1 MQSLFHKKFYPN
13 LVVTRAVNGEHGD
26 LTRRREVRSADIV
39 IEGGKPD
46 YYDAS
51 REHDDRTT
59 PQFRNRKGRGS
70 HKGRSYDRS
79 RRDRPRGGHQGGF
92 GGPGP
97 RPRLDDI
104 DGDVTMGEG
113 SQDNGS
119 QHRFNPY
126 GKPGRKGEGRFD
138 RDRRQGRGGGGRGGG
153 GGFRG
158 GDRGGGSGNGGG
170 RNQSGWSKVTIPHG
184 RKYDKKWLMT
194 ALQNICSIPFTA
206 VQFHVDHDR
215 AHFYVDDP
223 SVSIA
228 LRKCSHKI
236 TDTDG
241 YKVEVHVNPH
251 SPPNFLLADLKPEH
265 LEHLK
270 QCMAKRFDG
279 SQQALDLNNIRTDPD
294 LVSNKVE
301 VTLNRK
307 THMEAVITIIE
318 ENIPELTCLNLSNN
332 RIHKLD
338 ELSELVSK
346 VPNLKTLNLS
356 HNELKSD
363 RELDKVKGLKLV
375 ELWLNRNPLC
385 LYFKDQASYISAVRQ
400 RFPRLLKLDGNDIPP
415 PIGFDVET
423 PTTIPPCKGS
433 CFGSD
438 EIKALILQFLQQYYS
453 IYDSGDRQ
461 SLLDAY
467 HDGASLSM
475 TTPYSTQN
483 PSRSSL
489 GEYHK
494 DTRNLKR
501 IKDTTMRFRLLKHT
515 RLNVVAF
522 INELPK
528 TQHDI
533 ASFTVDVN
541 TYTNT
546 LLSFTV
552 SGVFK
557 EVAVDGKSR
566 DSTMA
571 FSRVFITVPAG
582 GSGLCIVNDQLFIR
596 MATTEEIR
604 RAFVAPAPTPSSSPV
619 PTLTAPQQEMLT
631 AFSQKSGMN
640 LEWSQ
645 KCLQDNEWDF
655 NRAAQIFTQL
665 KADGHIPEVA
675 FNK

>member
-1 MQSLFHKKFYPN
+1 
-13 LVVTRAVNGEHGD
+13 
-26 LTRRREVRSADIV
+26 
-39 IEGGKPD
+39 
-46 YYDAS
+46 
-51 REHDDRTT
+51 
-59 PQFRNRKGRGS
+59 
-70 HKGRSYDRS
+70 
-79 RRDRPRGGHQGGF
+79 
-92 GGPGP
+92 
-97 RPRLDDI
+97 
-104 DGDVTMGEG
+104 
-113 SQDNGS
+113 
-119 QHRFNPY
+119 
-126 GKPGRKGEGRFD
+126 
-138 RDRRQGRGGGGRGGG
+138 
-153 GGFRG
+153 
-158 GDRGGGSGNGGG
+158 
-170 RNQSGWSKVTIPHG
+170 
-184 RKYDKKWLMT
+184 MT
-194 ALQNICSIPFTA
+194 ALEKICSVPFTP

-215 AHFYVDDP
+215 AHFYVYDT
-223 SVSIA
+223 SAAIA

-251 SPPNFLLADLKPEH
+251 APPSFLLADLKPEH

-294 LVSNKVE
+294 LVSHKIE

-338 ELSELVSK
+338 ELSELVAK

-400 RFPRLLKLDGNDIPP
+400 RFPRLLKLDGNDLPP

-438 EIKALILQFLQQYYS
+438 EIKAVILRFLQQYYS

-461 SLLDAY
+461 PLLDAY
-467 HDGASLSM
+467 HDGASLSL

-571 FSRVFITVPAG
+571 FSRVFVTVPAG

-631 AFSQKSGMN
+631 AFSLKSGMN

-665 KADGHIPEVA
+665 KTDGHIPDVA
-675 FNK
+675 FIK

>member
-1 MQSLFHKKFYPN
+1 INM
-13 LVVTRAVNGEHGD
+13 
-26 LTRRREVRSADIV
+26 ADS
-39 IEGGKPD
+39 GH
-46 YYDAS
+46 YYS
-51 REHDDRTT
+51 EHDDRTA

-79 RRDRPRGGHQGGF
+79 RRDRQRGGHSVGF

-97 RPRLDDI
+97 RSRLDDI
-104 DGDVTMGEG
+104 DADVTMSDS
-113 SQDNGS
+113 SQDNSS

-126 GKPGRKGEGRFD
+126 GRPFRKGGDGRFD
-138 RDRRQGRGGGGRGGG
+138 RDRRQGKGGGGGRGGG
-153 GGFRG
+153 FRG
-158 GDRGGGSGNGGG
+158 GAGNGGG
-170 RNQSGWSKVTIPHG
+170 GRSRSGWFKVTIPHG
-184 RKYDKKWLMT
+184 KKYDKKWLLP
-194 ALQNICSIPFTA
+194 ALQNICTVPYTP
-206 VQFHVDHDR
+206 VQYHVEHNR
-215 AHFYVDDP
+215 VHFYVDE
-223 SVSIA
+223 SAVATA
-228 LRKCSHKI
+228 LHKCSHKI

-241 YKVEVHVNPH
+241 YKVSVHVNP
-251 SPPNFLLADLKPEH
+251 SAPPSFLITELKPEH
-265 LEHLK
+265 LEHLR

-294 LVSNKVE
+294 LVSQNIE
-301 VTLNRK
+301 VILNRK
-307 THMEAVITIIE
+307 TNMEAVIKIIE
-318 ENIPELTCLNLSNN
+318 ENIPELTGLNLSNN

-338 ELSELVSK
+338 ELTDLVSK
-346 VPNLKTLNLS
+346 APNLKTLNLS

-363 RELDKVKGLKLV
+363 RELDKIKGLKLV

-385 LYFKDQASYISAVRQ
+385 DFFKDQASYIRSVSDFWGRGEKIERTQ
-400 RFPRLLKLDGNDIPP
+400 WCD
-415 PIGFDVET
+415 ET
-423 PTTIPPCKGS
+423 SVQVGRS
-433 CFGSD
+433 CLTN
-438 EIKALILQFLQQYYS
+438 IQQYYS
-453 IYDSGDRQ
+453 IYDSGNRQ
-461 SLLDAY
+461 PLLDAY
-467 HDGASLSM
+467 HDGASLSL
-475 TTPYSTQN
+475 TTPYTTQN

-533 ASFTVDVN
+533 ASFNVDVN
-541 TYTNT
+541 TFTNT

-557 EVAVDGKSR
+557 EGELVVNHDFLFLPHPLQG
-566 DSTMA
+566 D
-571 FSRVFITVPAG
+571 
-582 GSGLCIVNDQLFIR
+582 LCIVNDQLFIR

-655 NRAAQIFTQL
+655 NRAAQVFTQL
-665 KADGHIPEVA
+665 KTDGKIPDVA
-675 FNK
+675 FIK

>member
-1 MQSLFHKKFYPN
+1 MLD
-13 LVVTRAVNGEHGD
+13 NG
-26 LTRRREVRSADIV
+26 
-39 IEGGKPD
+39 
-46 YYDAS
+46 
-51 REHDDRTT
+51 HDDRTA
-59 PQFRNRKGRGS
+59 PHFRNRKGRGPN
-70 HKGRSYDRS
+70 KGRTYDRS
-79 RRDRPRGGHQGGF
+79 RRDRQRGSHSGGF

-97 RPRLDDI
+97 RSRLEDT
-104 DGDVTMGEG
+104 DGDVTMSDS
-113 SQDNGS
+113 SQDTFFLS
-119 QHRFNPY
+119 LQ
-126 GKPGRKGEGRFD
+126 
-138 RDRRQGRGGGGRGGG
+138 
-153 GGFRG
+153 
-158 GDRGGGSGNGGG
+158 
-170 RNQSGWSKVTIPHG
+170 IPHG
-184 RKYDKKWLMT
+184 KKYEKRWLLT
-194 ALQNICSIPFTA
+194 ALQNICSVSYTP
-206 VQFHVDHDR
+206 VQYHVDHNR
-215 AHFYVDDP
+215 VHFYVDD
-223 SVSIA
+223 SSTASA
-228 LRKCSHKI
+228 LHKCSHKI
-236 TDTDG
+236 TDSDG
-241 YKVEVHVNPH
+241 YKVSLNL
-251 SPPNFLLADLKPEH
+251 SATNFLSY
-265 LEHLK
+265 

-294 LVSNKVE
+294 LVSQNIE
-301 VTLNRK
+301 VILNRK
-307 THMEAVITIIE
+307 TSMEAVIKVIE
-318 ENIPELTCLNLSNN
+318 ENIPELTSLNLSNN

-338 ELSELVSK
+338 ELADLVTK

-363 RELDKVKGLKLV
+363 RELDKIKGLKLV

-385 LYFKDQASYISAVRQ
+385 DFFKDQPSYISAVRQ
-400 RFPRLLKLDGNDIPP
+400 RFPRLLKLDGNDLPP

-423 PTTIPPCKGS
+423 PTTIPKCKES
-433 CFGSD
+433 YFCSD
-438 EIKALILQFLQQYYS
+438 EIKVLILRFLQQYYS

-461 SLLDAY
+461 PLLDAY
-467 HDGASLSM
+467 HDGASLSL

-494 DTRNLKR
+494 DSRNLKR
-501 IKDTTMRFRLLKHT
+501 LKDSTMRFRLLKHT

-522 INELPK
+522 LNELPK

-533 ASFTVDVN
+533 ASLTVDVN

-557 EVAVDGKSR
+557 EVQKTSNPTHCESFVLP
-566 DSTMA
+566 DS
-571 FSRVFITVPAG
+571 
-582 GSGLCIVNDQLFIR
+582 LCIVNDHLFIR

-665 KADGHIPEVA
+665 KTEGKIPDVA
-675 FNK
+675 FIK

>member
-1 MQSLFHKKFYPN
+1 RNM
-13 LVVTRAVNGEHGD
+13 
-26 LTRRREVRSADIV
+26 AD
-39 IEGGKPD
+39 GGH
-46 YYDAS
+46 YYN
-51 REHDDRTT
+51 EHDDRTA

-70 HKGRSYDRS
+70 HKGRLYDRS
-79 RRDRPRGGHQGGF
+79 RRDRQRGSHSGGF

-97 RPRLDDI
+97 RSRLEDT
-104 DGDVTMGEG
+104 DGDVTM
-113 SQDNGS
+113 SDSPQDTSG
-119 QHRFNPY
+119 QHRWAPY
-126 GKPGRKGEGRFD
+126 GRPSRKGDGRFD
-138 RDRRQGRGGGGRGGG
+138 RDRRQGKGGGGRGG
-153 GGFRG
+153 FR
-158 GDRGGGSGNGGG
+158 GDRGSGGGSSGVGGKN
-170 RNQSGWSKVTIPHG
+170 RTGWYKIPHG
-184 RKYDKKWLMT
+184 KKYDKKWLLS
-194 ALQNICSIPFTA
+194 ALQNICSVPYTP
-206 VQFHVDHDR
+206 VQYHVDHNR
-215 AHFYVDDP
+215 VHFYVDD
-223 SVSIA
+223 SAAASA
-228 LRKCSHKI
+228 LHKCSHKI

-241 YKVEVHVNPH
+241 YKVEVHVND
-251 SPPNFLLADLKPEH
+251 SAPPSFLLSDLKPEH

-279 SQQALDLNNIRTDPD
+279 SQQALDLNSIRTDPD
-294 LVSNKVE
+294 LVSHNIEIV
-301 VTLNRK
+301 LNWK
-307 THMEAVITIIE
+307 TNMEAVIKIIE

-338 ELSELVSK
+338 ELAELVTK

-356 HNELKSD
+356 NNELKSD

-385 LYFKDQASYISAVRQ
+385 NHFKDQASYIRSVGD
-400 RFPRLLKLDGNDIPP
+400 FDGHDLPP

-423 PTTIPPCKGS
+423 PTTIPSCKVILL
-433 CFGSD
+433 CFIS
-438 EIKALILQFLQQYYS
+438 
-453 IYDSGDRQ
+453 YDS
-461 SLLDAY
+461 
-467 HDGASLSM
+467 SLSL

-494 DTRNLKR
+494 DSRNLKR
-501 IKDTTMRFRLLKHT
+501 IKDSTMRFRLLKHT

-522 INELPK
+522 LNELPK

-582 GSGLCIVNDQLFIR
+582 NSGLCIVNDQLFIR

-619 PTLTAPQQEMLT
+619 PTLTSQQQEMLT

-665 KADGHIPEVA
+665 KSEGQIPDVA
-675 FNK
+675 FLK

>member
-1 MQSLFHKKFYPN
+1 MDDYHTGIYVPYGMDSHWKGGPN
-13 LVVTRAVNGEHGD
+13 LQVTRALNQSSM
-26 LTRRREVRSADIV
+26 LTREVTCTAFMTP
-39 IEGGKPD
+39 G
-46 YYDAS
+46 
-51 REHDDRTT
+51 EHDDRTAPT
-59 PQFRNRKGRGS
+59 FRSRKGKGS
-70 HKGRSYDRS
+70 NKGRSYDRS
-79 RRDRPRGGHQGGF
+79 RRDRQRGGQGGGF

-97 RPRLDDI
+97 RSRLDDP
-104 DGDVTMGEG
+104 DGDVTMNETT
-113 SQDNGS
+113 QDNT
-119 QHRFNPY
+119 QNRFNPY
-126 GKPGRKGEGRFD
+126 GRAFRKGDGRFE
-138 RDRRQGRGGGGRGGG
+138 RDRRQGKGGRGGFRGNRGGGGIGGG
-153 GGFRG
+153 ANR
-158 GDRGGGSGNGGG
+158 
-170 RNQSGWSKVTIPHG
+170 SGWYKVTIPHG
-184 RKYDKKWLMT
+184 KKYDKKWLLT
-194 ALQNICSIPFTA
+194 ALQNICSVRYTPI
-206 VQFHVDHDR
+206 QYHVDHSR
-215 AHFYVDDP
+215 AHFYLDD
-223 SVSIA
+223 STAATA
-228 LRKCSHKI
+228 LHKCSHKI
-236 TDTDG
+236 TDTNG
-241 YKVEVHVNPH
+241 YKVEVHVNT
-251 SPPNFLLADLKPEH
+251 SNPPNFLLSDLKPEDM
-265 LEHLK
+265 EHLK

-294 LVSNKVE
+294 LVSQNVE
-301 VTLNRK
+301 VIINRK
-307 THMEAVITIIE
+307 THMEAVIKIIE
-318 ENIPELTCLNLSNN
+318 ENIPELASLNLSNN

-338 ELSELVSK
+338 EFTQLITK
-346 VPNLKTLNLS
+346 VPNLKSINLS

-363 RELDKVKGLKLV
+363 LELDKVKGLKLV

-385 LYFKDQASYISAVRQ
+385 SLFKDQTSYVSAVRE
-400 RFPRLLKLDGNDIPP
+400 RFPRLLKLDGNDLPP
-415 PIGFDVET
+415 PIGFDVES

-433 CFGSD
+433 YFGSD
-438 EIKALILQFLQQYYS
+438 EIKGLILRFLQQYYS

-467 HDGASLSM
+467 HDGASMSL
-475 TTPYSTQN
+475 TTPFSSQN

-501 IKDTTMRFRLLKHT
+501 IKDLTSRFKLLKHT

-522 INELPK
+522 LNELPK

-533 ASFTVDVN
+533 ASFTIDVN

-557 EVAVDGKSR
+557 EVAVNGKSR

-582 GSGLCIVNDQLFIR
+582 NSGLCIVNDQLFIR

-604 RAFVAPAPTPSSSPV
+604 KAFVAPAPTPSSSPV

-640 LEWSQ
+640 FEWSQ

-655 NRAAQIFTQL
+655 NKAAQIFTQL
-665 KADGHIPEVA
+665 QTEGKIPEVA
-675 FNK
+675 FIK

>member
-1 MQSLFHKKFYPN
+1 MTELHHSF
-13 LVVTRAVNGEHGD
+13 A
-26 LTRRREVRSADIV
+26 IV
-39 IEGGKPD
+39 KTGGP
-46 YYDAS
+46 
-51 REHDDRTT
+51 
-59 PQFRNRKGRGS
+59 

-79 RRDRPRGGHQGGF
+79 RRGRQRGGF

-97 RPRLDDI
+97 RSRLDDT
-104 DGDVTMGEG
+104 DGDVTMSDN
-113 SQDNGS
+113 SQDNSS
-119 QHRFNPY
+119 QHRYNPY
-126 GKPGRKGEGRFD
+126 GDRPFRKGGDGRFD
-138 RDRRQGRGGGGRGGG
+138 KDRRQGKGGGRGGGFRADRGGGGGRGGVKA
-153 GGFRG
+153 R
-158 GDRGGGSGNGGG
+158 
-170 RNQSGWSKVTIPHG
+170 SGWYKVT
-184 RKYDKKWLMT
+184 Y
-194 ALQNICSIPFTA
+194 
-206 VQFHVDHDR
+206 HVDHNR
-215 AHFYVDDP
+215 AHFFLDD
-223 SVSIA
+223 SSAANA
-228 LRKCSHKI
+228 LHKCSHKI
-236 TDTDG
+236 TDADG
-241 YKVEVHVNPH
+241 YKVEVHVNP
-251 SPPNFLLADLKPEH
+251 SAPPSFLLCDLKPEH

-270 QCMAKRFDG
+270 
-279 SQQALDLNNIRTDPD
+279 
-294 LVSNKVE
+294 
-301 VTLNRK
+301 
-307 THMEAVITIIE
+307 
-318 ENIPELTCLNLSNN
+318 
-332 RIHKLD
+332 
-338 ELSELVSK
+338 
-346 VPNLKTLNLS
+346 
-356 HNELKSD
+356 LKSD
-363 RELDKVKGLKLV
+363 RELDKLKGLKLV

-385 LYFKDQASYISAVRQ
+385 DLFKDQASYISAVRQ
-400 RFPRLLKLDGNDIPP
+400 RFPRLLKLDGNDLPA

-423 PTTIPPCKGS
+423 PTTIPSCKGS

-438 EIKALILQFLQQYYS
+438 EIKAIILRFLQQYYS

-461 SLLDAY
+461 PLLDAY
-467 HDGASLSM
+467 HDGASLSL

-494 DTRNLKR
+494 DSRNLKR
-501 IKDTTMRFRLLKHT
+501 LKDSTIRFRLLKHT

-522 INELPK
+522 LNELPK

-566 DSTMA
+566 ESTMA

-582 GSGLCIVNDQLFIR
+582 NTGLCIVNDQLFIR

-645 KCLQDNEWDF
+645 KCLQDNDWDF

-665 KADGHIPEVA
+665 KTEGKIPDVA
-675 FNK
+675 FIK

>member
-1 MQSLFHKKFYPN
+1 RNM
-13 LVVTRAVNGEHGD
+13 
-26 LTRRREVRSADIV
+26 AD
-39 IEGGKPD
+39 GGH
-46 YYDAS
+46 YYN
-51 REHDDRTT
+51 EHDDRTA

-70 HKGRSYDRS
+70 HKGRLYDRS
-79 RRDRPRGGHQGGF
+79 RRDRQRGSHSGGF

-97 RPRLDDI
+97 RSRLEDT
-104 DGDVTMGEG
+104 DGDVTM
-113 SQDNGS
+113 SDSPQDTSG
-119 QHRFNPY
+119 QHRWAPY
-126 GKPGRKGEGRFD
+126 GRPSRKGDGRFD
-138 RDRRQGRGGGGRGGG
+138 RDRRQGKGGGGRGG
-153 GGFRG
+153 FR
-158 GDRGGGSGNGGG
+158 GDRGSGGGS
-170 RNQSGWSKVTIPHG
+170 SGTKPSTTQISRLMCFRTTILLFV
-184 RKYDKKWLMT
+184 KFNLFVLSAQY
-194 ALQNICSIPFTA
+194 
-206 VQFHVDHDR
+206 HVDHNR
-215 AHFYVDDP
+215 VHFYVDD
-223 SVSIA
+223 SAAASA
-228 LRKCSHKI
+228 LHKCSHKI

-241 YKVEVHVNPH
+241 YKVEVHVND
-251 SPPNFLLADLKPEH
+251 SAPPSFLLSDLKPEH

-279 SQQALDLNNIRTDPD
+279 SQQALDLNSIRTDPD
-294 LVSNKVE
+294 LVSHNIEIV
-301 VTLNRK
+301 LNWK
-307 THMEAVITIIE
+307 TNMEAVIKIIE

-338 ELSELVSK
+338 ELAELVTK

-356 HNELKSD
+356 NNELKSD

-385 LYFKDQASYISAVRQ
+385 NHFKDQASYIRSVGD
-400 RFPRLLKLDGNDIPP
+400 FDGHD
-415 PIGFDVET
+415 
-423 PTTIPPCKGS
+423 
-433 CFGSD
+433 
-438 EIKALILQFLQQYYS
+438 LYYS
-453 IYDSGDRQ
+453 IYDSGNRQ
-461 SLLDAY
+461 PLLDAY
-467 HDGASLSM
+467 HDGASLSL

-494 DTRNLKR
+494 DSRNLKR
-501 IKDTTMRFRLLKHT
+501 IKDSTMRFRLLKHT

-522 INELPK
+522 LNELPK

-582 GSGLCIVNDQLFIR
+582 NSGLCIVNDQLFIR

-619 PTLTAPQQEMLT
+619 PTLTSQQQEMLT

-665 KADGHIPEVA
+665 KSEGQIPDVA
-675 FNK
+675 FLK

>member
-1 MQSLFHKKFYPN
+1 MDLVTLSQRSYPN
-13 LVVTRAVNGEHGD
+13 LAVVTRVLNDDRGD
-26 LTRRREVRSADIV
+26 FMVKREVTRT
-39 IEGGKPD
+39 GGLE
-46 YYDAS
+46 
-51 REHDDRTT
+51 EHDDRTA
-59 PQFRNRKGRGS
+59 PQFRNRKGKGS
-70 HKGRSYDRS
+70 NKGRSYDRS
-79 RRDRPRGGHQGGF
+79 RRDRQRGSQSGGF

-97 RPRLDDI
+97 RSRLEDTDA
-104 DGDVTMGEG
+104 DVTMSDS
-113 SQDNGS
+113 SQDNSS

-126 GKPGRKGEGRFD
+126 ERSFRKGGDGRFE
-138 RDRRQGRGGGGRGGG
+138 RDRRQGKGGGGGRGGG
-153 GGFRG
+153 RG
-158 GDRGGGSGNGGG
+158 GDRGGGGNGGG
-170 RNQSGWSKVTIPHG
+170 RSRSGWFKVTIPHG
-184 RKYDKKWLMT
+184 RKYDKKWLLP
-194 ALQNICSIPFTA
+194 ALQNICSVPFTA
-206 VQFHVDHDR
+206 VQFYVDQNR
-215 AHFYVDDP
+215 VHFYVDES
-223 SVSIA
+223 SVATA
-228 LRKCSHKI
+228 LHKCTHKI

-241 YKVEVHVNPH
+241 YKVEVHVNP
-251 SPPNFLLADLKPEH
+251 SAPPSFLLADLKPEH
-265 LEHLK
+265 LEHLR

-294 LVSNKVE
+294 LVSQNIE
-301 VTLNRK
+301 VVLNRK
-307 THMEAVITIIE
+307 TNMEAVMKIIE
-318 ENIPELTCLNLSNN
+318 ENIPELTGLNLSNN

-338 ELSELVSK
+338 ELTNLVTK
-346 VPNLKTLNLS
+346 APNLKTLNLS

-363 RELDKVKGLKLV
+363 RELEKVKGLKLV

-385 LYFKDQASYISAVRQ
+385 DLFKDQASYISAVRQ
-400 RFPRLLKLDGNDIPP
+400 KFPRLLKLDGHDLPA

-423 PTTIPPCKGS
+423 PTIIPPCKGS

-438 EIKALILQFLQQYYS
+438 EIKVLILQFLTQYYS

-461 SLLDAY
+461 PLLDAY
-467 HDGASLSM
+467 HDGASLSL

-501 IKDTTMRFRLLKHT
+501 IKDSTVRFRLLKHT

-522 INELPK
+522 LNELPK

-533 ASFTVDVN
+533 ASFNVDVN
-541 TYTNT
+541 TFTNT

-566 DSTMA
+566 ESTMA
-571 FSRVFITVPAG
+571 FSRVFVTVPAG
-582 GSGLCIVNDQLFIR
+582 NSGLCIVNDQLFIR

-645 KCLQDNEWDF
+645 KCLLDNEWDF
-655 NRAAQIFTQL
+655 NKAAQVFTQL
-665 KADGHIPEVA
+665 KTDGKIPEVA
-675 FNK
+675 FTK

>member
-1 MQSLFHKKFYPN
+1 MDRVNVCQRSYPN
-13 LVVTRAVNGEHGD
+13 LVVTRVLDEDNED
-26 LTRRREVRSADIV
+26 FLSRREVRSTDFMV
-39 IEGGKPD
+39 LG
-46 YYDAS
+46 
-51 REHDDRTT
+51 EHDDRTA

-79 RRDRPRGGHQGGF
+79 RRDRQRGGHPGGF

-97 RPRLDDI
+97 RSRLDDT
-104 DGDVTMGEG
+104 DGDVTMSDGA
-113 SQDNGS
+113 QDNNS

-126 GKPGRKGEGRFD
+126 GRPFRKGDGRFD
-138 RDRRQGRGGGGRGGG
+138 RDRRQGKGGGGGRGGGG

-158 GDRGGGSGNGGG
+158 GDRGGGSGSGGG
-170 RNQSGWSKVTIPHG
+170 KNQSGWSKVTIPHG
-184 RKYDKKWLMT
+184 RKYDKKWLLT
-194 ALQNICSIPFTA
+194 ALQNICSVPFTP
-206 VQFHVDHDR
+206 VQYHVDHDR
-215 AHFYVDDP
+215 AHFYVDDSP
-223 SVSIA
+223 AANA

-236 TDTDG
+236 TDSDG
-241 YKVEVHVNPH
+241 YKVEVHVNG
-251 SPPNFLLADLKPEH
+251 SAPPSFLLSDLKPDH
-265 LEHLK
+265 LEQLK

-294 LVSNKVE
+294 LVSHKIE

-307 THMEAVITIIE
+307 THMEAVIRIIE
-318 ENIPELTCLNLSNN
+318 ENIPELACLNMSNN

-338 ELSELVSK
+338 ELAELVTK

-400 RFPRLLKLDGNDIPP
+400 RFPRLLKLDGHDLPP

-438 EIKALILQFLQQYYS
+438 EIKALILRFLQQYYS

-461 SLLDAY
+461 PLLDAY
-467 HDGASLSM
+467 HDGASLSL

-494 DTRNLKR
+494 DSRNLKR
-501 IKDTTMRFRLLKHT
+501 IKDSTMRFRLLKHT

-522 INELPK
+522 LNELPK

-665 KADGHIPEVA
+665 KTEGQIPDVA
-675 FNK
+675 FIK